1 VYLSVAKKE
10 LQKLNKCRN
19 KKAILIKS
27 AERNAIMPGGAWGS
41 DITLRSE
48 AERTLKSSMLPPE
61 EMPTEDA
68 QRLIHELRVH
78 QIELEMQNEELRNI
92 QTQLE
97 ESRARYADLKPLPSE
112 EPVEA

>member
-1 VYLSVAKKE
+1 
-10 LQKLNKCRN
+10 
-19 KKAILIKS
+19 
-27 AERNAIMPGGAWGS
+27 MPGGTRGS
-41 DITLRSE
+41 DITLRRE